1 MVEGGYGEFLL
12 IKHYEYY
19 DKYSGEF
26 VRNMEGITAFH
37 EWTEEEFPYETYFS
51 ERRET
56 RTLAWVYANSEK

>member
-1 MVEGGYGEFLL
+1 MKVSFNNVFNVHLELFVAFSWPSSKEVNMVEGGYGEFLL

-37 EWTEEEFPYETYFS
+37 E
-51 ERRET
+51 
-56 RTLAWVYANSEK
+56 